1 MHEKASACFLH
12 PLRLSVCSVESYVR
26 GQAQAARTQARQ
38 VLSDLQQGASRARHL
53 EDRTGHETHRR
64 SMQVSDSR
72 WYNPF
77 SWGSSHT
84 ESYTETTTY
93 RYLAVADA
101 LENLRHY
108 FEDSSRHL
116 LDLFDKLIAPATLS
130 IGLRRE
136 LLVVLDTRSDDFDP
150 RGLRALIDTT
160 LGRLPWPQ
168 LNRVALDPSEALAG
182 FSGDLRGSGEMSAL
196 RERLA
201 QVVAEL
207 QQTLAVRLDQA
218 VQQVCTQ
225 LDELAG
231 ELGKGLTQSLA
242 ADLER
247 LRIALA
253 DKAGQ
258 LESLQDLVRKID
270 DGQSTYSNEISETE
284 IAPQR
289 PEA

>member
-1 MHEKASACFLH
+1 
-12 PLRLSVCSVESYVR
+12 
-26 GQAQAARTQARQ
+26 
-38 VLSDLQQGASRARHL
+38 
-53 EDRTGHETHRR
+53 
-64 SMQVSDSR
+64 
-72 WYNPF
+72 
-77 SWGSSHT
+77 
-84 ESYTETTTY
+84 
-93 RYLAVADA
+93 
-101 LENLRHY
+101 
-108 FEDSSRHL
+108 
-116 LDLFDKLIAPATLS
+116 
-130 IGLRRE
+130 
-136 LLVVLDTRSDDFDP
+136 
-150 RGLRALIDTT
+150 
-160 LGRLPWPQ
+160 
-168 LNRVALDPSEALAG
+168 
-182 FSGDLRGSGEMSAL
+182 MSAL